1 MAKKTS
7 KKTKKSAKKSAK
19 KKKLAKTTPTKK
31 PVRKPAKKST
41 KKTSPKAAR
50 KAKAAK
56 SAAKPAAKAAVR
68 KPRAKSRTSQTSSAS
83 SAMAPVAEKAKEA
96 KKPGKASLK
105 PFPKETYEAAGKK
118 LPAGPAVNPAPS
130 QHLFANLL
138 ARVHAACRV
147 LAEEGGWSAGIDL
160 SRVVVEPPRDAAHGD
175 MATNAAMVL
184 AKDAKV
190 KPRDLA
196 EQVAARLRTDD
207 LIASVD
213 VAGPGFINLT
223 LKASVWSDALR
234 TVLREGDRYGRSAI
248 GAAEKANVEYVSA
261 NPTGPMHV
269 GHCRGAVFG
278 DALCSLLQFAG
289 YDVTR
294 EYYVND
300 AGAQVDVLA
309 RSVYLRYQMALSG
322 EVFEI
327 PEGLYPGDY
336 LKPVA
341 HALTEDYSDKL
352 LAMPEAKWLP
362 IVREKAIA
370 MMMEEIKGDL
380 AALHIRHEVFFSE
393 RSLIETGNNRVT
405 ETIDYLR
412 SRGDVYEGRL
422 PPPKGGA
429 PVEDYEDR
437 EQTLFRATAYGDDVD
452 RPLMKSDGSYTYF
465 ASDIANHKNKFDRG
479 FSNLIDVFGA
489 DHGGYIKRM
498 QAAVKAV
505 TAGKATLDVKVVQ
518 LVRLLRNGEP
528 VKMSKRSG
536 DFVTL
541 REVVDEVGS
550 DAVRFMMLF
559 RKNDAV
565 LDFDLAK
572 VIEQS
577 KDNAVF
583 YVQYGHARGHSVFR
597 NAREVVP
604 DLPDEDGARA
614 AFLGEAAVERLTDPA
629 ELDLLRRLAAYPRM
643 IEAAAVAHEPH
654 RIAFYLYDLA
664 SEFHG
669 LWTRGRDLPYL
680 RFIIN
685 NDAEI
690 TKARLALVQ
699 GVVLVLASGLAILGV
714 DAPAEM
720 R

>member
-1 MAKKTS
+1 MAD
-7 KKTKKSAKKSAK
+7 
-19 KKKLAKTTPTKK
+19 
-31 PVRKPAKKST
+31 
-41 KKTSPKAAR
+41 
-50 KAKAAK
+50 
-56 SAAKPAAKAAVR
+56 
-68 KPRAKSRTSQTSSAS
+68 QAS
-83 SAMAPVAEKAKEA
+83 HP
-96 KKPGKASLK
+96 
-105 PFPKETYEAAGKK
+105 
-118 LPAGPAVNPAPS
+118 
-130 QHLFANLL
+130 HLFADVL
-138 ARVHAACRV
+138 ARVHAVCSA
-147 LAEEGGWSAGIDL
+147 LAAEGGWPAGIDL
-160 SRVVVEPPRDAAHGD
+160 SRVVVEPPREAAHGD

-184 AKDAKV
+184 AKEAKA

-196 EQVAARLRTDD
+196 EAIAARLRADD
-207 LIASVD
+207 LIAAVD

-223 LKASVWSDALR
+223 LKPTAWADALR
-234 TVLREGDRYGRSAI
+234 TVLREGDAYGKSTV
-248 GAAEKANVEYVSA
+248 GAAEKVNVEYVSA

-278 DALCSLLQFAG
+278 DALASLLQFAG

-294 EYYVND
+294 EYYIND

-309 RSVYLRYQMALSG
+309 RSAFLRYREALG
-322 EVFEI
+322 ENIGDI

-336 LKPVA
+336 LKPVGQ
-341 HALTEDYSDKL
+341 ALAGKFGPILKDQ
-352 LAMPEAKWLP
+352 PESYWLP
-362 IVREKAIA
+362 VVRDIA
-370 MMMEEIKGDL
+370 VLSMMAMIRDDL
-380 AALHIRHEVFFSE
+380 ASLGISQDVFFSE
-393 RSLIETGNNRVT
+393 RSLIETGNNRVA
-405 ETIDYLR
+405 ETIDFLR
-412 SRGDVYEGRL
+412 AKGDVYEGRL
-422 PPPKGGA
+422 PPPKGT

-452 RPLMKSDGSYTYF
+452 RPLLKSDGSYTYF
-465 ASDIANHKNKFDRG
+465 ASDIAYHKNKFDRG
-479 FSNLIDVFGA
+479 FRNLVDVWGA

-498 QAAVKAV
+498 QAAIKAI
-505 TAGKATLDVKVVQ
+505 TSGKAALDVKIVQ
-518 LVRLLRNGEP
+518 LVRLLRAGEP

-541 REVVDEVGS
+541 REVVDEVGP
-550 DAVRFMMLF
+550 DAVRFMMLY

-577 KDNAVF
+577 RENPVF

-604 DLPDEDGARA
+604 DLPEADGARA
-614 AFLGEAAVERLTDPA
+614 AFLLDAAVERLTDPA
-629 ELDLLRRLAAYPRM
+629 ELGLLKLLALYPRM
-643 IEAAAVAHEPH
+643 IEAAASAHEPH

-664 SEFHG
+664 SEFHA

-699 GVVLVLASGLAILGV
+699 GVVSVLASGLAILGV
-714 DAPAEM
+714 HAPDEM

>member
-1 MAKKTS
+1 MAD
-7 KKTKKSAKKSAK
+7 
-19 KKKLAKTTPTKK
+19 
-31 PVRKPAKKST
+31 KPA
-41 KKTSPKAAR
+41 P
-50 KAKAAK
+50 
-56 SAAKPAAKAAVR
+56 
-68 KPRAKSRTSQTSSAS
+68 
-83 SAMAPVAEKAKEA
+83 
-96 KKPGKASLK
+96 
-105 PFPKETYEAAGKK
+105 
-118 LPAGPAVNPAPS
+118 
-130 QHLFANLL
+130 QHLFADVL
-138 ARVHAACRV
+138 ARVHAICAV
-147 LAEEGGWSAGIDL
+147 LATEGQWPDSVDF
-160 SRVVVEPPRDAAHGD
+160 SRVVVEPPRDAGHGD

-184 AKDAKV
+184 AKEARA

-196 EQVAARLRTDD
+196 DKFAEKLRADD
-207 LIASVD
+207 LVASVD

-223 LKASVWSDALR
+223 LKPQVWADALR
-234 TVLREGDRYGRSAI
+234 TVLREGTGYGRSAI
-248 GAAEKANVEYVSA
+248 GNADKVNVEYVSA

-289 YDVTR
+289 YAVTR
-294 EYYVND
+294 EYYIND

-309 RSVYLRYQMALSG
+309 RSAYLRYLEALG
-322 EVFEI
+322 ENIGDI

-336 LKPVA
+336 LVPVGQ
-341 HALTEDYSDKL
+341 ALAAEYGDKL
-352 LAMPEAKWLP
+352 KAMPEGNWLP
-362 IVREKAIA
+362 VVRTKAIA
-370 MMMEEIKGDL
+370 AMMDMIKGDL
-380 AALHIRHEVFFSE
+380 AALQIKHDVFFSE
-393 RSLIETGNNRVT
+393 RSLIETGNNKVT
-405 ETIDYLR
+405 ETIDFLR
-412 SRGDVYEGRL
+412 SKGDIYEGRL
-422 PPPKGGA
+422 PPPKGK

-452 RPLMKSDGSYTYF
+452 RPLIKSNGSYTYF
-465 ASDIANHKNKFDRG
+465 ASDIAYHKNKIDRG
-479 FSNLIDVFGA
+479 FLDMIDVFGA

-498 QAAVKAV
+498 QAAVKGV
-505 TAGKATLDVKVVQ
+505 SAGKAALDIKVVQ
-518 LVRLLRNGEP
+518 LVRLLRGGEP

-583 YVQYGHARGHSVFR
+583 YVQYGHARGHSIFK
-597 NAREVVP
+597 NAREMVP
-604 DLPDEDGARA
+604 DLPETDAARA
-614 AFLGEAAVERLTDPA
+614 AYLGDAAVERLTDPA
-629 ELDLLRRLAAYPRM
+629 ELSLLKLLALYPRM

-664 SEFHG
+664 SEFHA

-680 RFIIN
+680 RFIMT

-690 TKARLALVQ
+690 TRARLAMVQ
-699 GVVLVLASGLAILGV
+699 GVVSVLASGLAVLGV
-714 DAPAEM
+714 HAPTEM